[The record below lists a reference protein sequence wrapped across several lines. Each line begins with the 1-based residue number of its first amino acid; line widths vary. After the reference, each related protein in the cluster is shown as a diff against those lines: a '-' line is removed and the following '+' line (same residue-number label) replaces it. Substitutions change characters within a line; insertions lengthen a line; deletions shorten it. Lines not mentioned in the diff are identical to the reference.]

1 MVLVKSRTGAQDAFM
16 RPLLST
22 DDLSALPQELPDWML
37 EDGGKAIARHLKF
50 ADFKQAFAFMTRVAA
65 EADRM
70 DHHPEWSNVYNT
82 VSIRLTTHDSG
93 GLTHSDVK
101 LARLIDRAVSGV

>member
-1 MVLVKSRTGAQDAFM
+1 M
-16 RPLLST
+16 RPVLTDAEREALSGQ
-22 DDLSALPQELPDWML
+22 LPLWTLNGD
-37 EDGGKAIARHLKF
+37 GKAISRDVKF

-93 GLTHSDVK
+93 GLTQSDIK
-101 LARLIDRAVSGV
+101 LAGLIDRAVSGV

>member
-1 MVLVKSRTGAQDAFM
+1 MGAQDEFM
-16 RPLLST
+16 RPVLSN
-22 DDLSALPQELPDWML
+22 DELSALSRNLPDWTL
-37 EDGGKAIARHLKF
+37 ESDRKAISRTLKF

-93 GLTHSDVK
+93 GLTGSDIR
-101 LARLIDRAVSGV
+101 LAGLIDKAALSV

>member
-1 MVLVKSRTGAQDAFM
+1 M
-16 RPLLST
+16 RPVLST
-22 DDLSALPQELPDWML
+22 EELSALSQDLPDWTL
-37 EDGGKAIARHLKF
+37 ESDHKAITRTLKF

-65 EADRM
+65 EADRL

-93 GLTHSDVK
+93 GLTQSDIK
-101 LARLIDRAVSGV
+101 LAGLIDKAALSI

>member
-1 MVLVKSRTGAQDAFM
+1 M
-16 RPLLST
+16 RAVLST
-22 DDLSALPQELPDWML
+22 DDLSALPRDLPDWTL
-37 EDGGKAIARHLKF
+37 EDGRKAISRTLKF
-50 ADFKQAFAFMTRVAA
+50 ADFKQAFAFMTKVAA

-93 GLTHSDVK
+93 GLTGSDIK
-101 LARLIDRAVSGV
+101 LAKLIDAAARTVSHSHI

>member
-1 MVLVKSRTGAQDAFM
+1 MTAPHSVSM
-16 RPLLST
+16 RPLLT
-22 DDLSALPQELPDWML
+22 AAEREALAIDLPQWRLAD
-37 EDGGKAIARHLKF
+37 DNTAISREFRF
-50 ADFKQAFAFMTRVAA
+50 ADFKQAFGFMTRVAA

-93 GLTHSDVK
+93 GLTHSDVR
-101 LARLIDRAVSGV
+101 LAQLIDQVVLVP